1 MDFNTRFG
9 HYEYLVMLF
18 SLTDIPAFFQV
29 LVNDVLQNMLNKQ
42 AFVYLDN
49 ILIFSR
55 TKEEHVHHVQAV
67 LQLFLEKS
75 LFVKA
80 QM

>member
-1 MDFNTRFG
+1 MDFNSHLG

-80 QM
+80 QK